1 MEPTLVSVKPG
12 QSLRCDEVFG
22 PVMAV
27 RPAAGYDEA
36 AGLANDCDY
45 GLSAAVFTTSLGR
58 AYEFIDRAETGQ
70 VSVNLPT
77 SGWNVHHPFRGFR
90 DSGSPFKE
98 QGAPGLRFCTRL
110 KTAAVRF
117 AS

>member
-1 MEPTLVSVKPG
+1 MTPDIALSKAY
-12 QSLRCDEVFG
+12 SAA
-22 PVMAV
+22 VMQ
-27 RPAAGYDEA
+27 D
-36 AGLANDCDY
+36 L
-45 GLSAAVFTTSLGR
+45 GLSAAVCTTSLGR
-58 AYEFIDRAETGQ
+58 PYEFIDRAETVQ

-77 SGWNVHHPFRGFR
+77 SGWNVRQPFRGFR

-98 QGAPGLRFCTRL
+98 QGAPGLRFCTRV